1 MAHSVLE
8 DLQARLSA
16 TRKEVEAEMET
27 QLAEQRERFRYSLHR
42 GKVRFE
48 RDIRELQRRYRVG
61 LLKYIVGAR
70 LGYVLSAPVIYGLI
84 VPLAFLDLAVTIYQ
98 HICFRIYKIPLVRRN
113 DHIIVDR
120 QHLAYLNGIEKL
132 NCVYCGYANG
142 LIAYARE
149 IAGRTEQFWCPIKHA
164 RRSAD
169 PHDHVDTFFDYGD
182 AEAYRSSLEDLRE
195 RWNKPGQE

>member
-1 MAHSVLE
+1 MARSVLE

-16 TRKEVEAEMET
+16 TREELESEFET
-27 QLAEQRERFRYSLHR
+27 ELAEQRERFRYTLHR

-61 LLKYIVGAR
+61 LVKYIVGAP
-70 LGYVLSAPVIYGLI
+70 LGFILSAPLIYGLI
-84 VPLAFLDLAVTIYQ
+84 VPLVFLDAAVTLYQ
-98 HICFRIYKIPLVRRN
+98 HVCFRIYGIPLVRRR

-142 LIAYARE
+142 LIAYVRE
-149 IAGRTEQFWCPIKHA
+149 IAGRTEQYWCPIKHA

-169 PHDHVDTFFDYGD
+169 PHDHVDAFVDYGD
-182 AEAYRSSLEDLRE
+182 AETYRANLKRIRGDLNR
-195 RWNKPGQE
+195 

>member
-1 MAHSVLE
+1 MARSVLE
-8 DLQARLSA
+8 DLQTRLSA
-16 TRKEVEAEMET
+16 ARKEVEAEMEA
-27 QLAEQRERFRYSLHR
+27 QLAEQRERFRYSLER

-61 LLKYIVGAR
+61 LLRYIVGAR

-84 VPLAFLDLAVTIYQ
+84 VPLVLLDLAVTIYQ
-98 HICFRIYKIPLVRRN
+98 HVCFRIYKIPLVRRS

-169 PHDHVDTFFDYGD
+169 PHDHVDAFFDYGD
-182 AEAYRSSLEDLRE
+182 AEAYHSSLEDLR
-195 RWNKPGQE
+195 GQWKI

>member
-1 MAHSVLE
+1 MARSVLE
-8 DLQARLSA
+8 DLQTRLSA
-16 TRKEVEAEMET
+16 TRKEVEAEMEA
-27 QLAEQRERFRYSLHR
+27 QLAEQRERFRYSLER

-84 VPLAFLDLAVTIYQ
+84 VPLVLLDLAVTVYQ
-98 HICFRIYKIPLVRRN
+98 HICFRIYKIPLVRRS

-169 PHDHVDTFFDYGD
+169 PHEHVDAFFDYGD
-182 AEAYRSSLEDLRE
+182 AEAYRSSLEDLR
-195 RWNKPGQE
+195 GQWKS

>member
-1 MAHSVLE
+1 MARSVLE
-8 DLQARLSA
+8 DLQTRLSA
-16 TRKEVEAEMET
+16 ARKEVEAEMEA
-27 QLAEQRERFRYSLHR
+27 QLAEQRERFRYSLER

-84 VPLAFLDLAVTIYQ
+84 VPLVLLDLAVTIYQ
-98 HICFRIYKIPLVRRN
+98 HVCFRIYKIPLVRRS

-169 PHDHVDTFFDYGD
+169 PHDHVDAFFDYGD

-195 RWNKPGQE
+195 RSKG

>member
-1 MAHSVLE
+1 MARSVLE
-8 DLQARLSA
+8 DLQARLGA
-16 TRKEVEAEMET
+16 ARKEVEAEMEA
-27 QLAEQRERFRYSLHR
+27 QLAEQRERFRYSLER

-84 VPLAFLDLAVTIYQ
+84 VPLVLLDLAVTIYQ
-98 HICFRIYKIPLVRRN
+98 HVCFRIYKIPLVRRS

-169 PHDHVDTFFDYGD
+169 PHDHVDAFFDYGD

-195 RWNKPGQE
+195 RSKG

>member
-1 MAHSVLE
+1 MARSVLE

-16 TRKEVEAEMET
+16 TRQEIESEFET
-27 QLAEQRERFRYSLHR
+27 ELAEQRERFRYTLQR

-61 LLKYIVGAR
+61 LVKYIVGAP
-70 LGYVLSAPVIYGLI
+70 LGFILSAPLIYGLI
-84 VPLAFLDLAVTIYQ
+84 VPLVFLDAAVTLYQ
-98 HICFRIYKIPLVRRN
+98 HVCFRIYGIPLVRRR

-132 NCVYCGYANG
+132 NCIYCGYANG
-142 LIAYARE
+142 LIAYVRE
-149 IAGRTEQFWCPIKHA
+149 IAGRTEQYWCPIKHA

-169 PHDHVDTFFDYGD
+169 PHDHVEAFVDYGD
-182 AEAYRSSLEDLRE
+182 AESYRAKLKQIRSDLNR
-195 RWNKPGQE
+195 

>member
-1 MAHSVLE
+1 MGRSVLE

-16 TRKEVEAEMET
+16 TRQEIESEFET
-27 QLAEQRERFRYSLHR
+27 ELAEQRERFRYTLHR

-61 LLKYIVGAR
+61 LVKYIVGAP
-70 LGYVLSAPVIYGLI
+70 LGFILSAPLIYGLI
-84 VPLAFLDLAVTIYQ
+84 VPLVFLDAAVTLYQ
-98 HICFRIYKIPLVRRN
+98 HVCFRICGIPLVRRR

-142 LIAYARE
+142 LIAYVRE
-149 IAGRTEQFWCPIKHA
+149 IAGRTEQYWCPIKHA

-169 PHDHVDTFFDYGD
+169 PHDNFEAFVDYGD
-182 AEAYRSSLEDLRE
+182 AETYRANLKQIRGDLNR
-195 RWNKPGQE
+195 

>member
-1 MAHSVLE
+1 MARSVLE
-8 DLQARLSA
+8 DLQARLGA
-16 TRKEVEAEMET
+16 ARKEVEAEMEA
-27 QLAEQRERFRYSLHR
+27 QLAEQRERFRYSLER

-48 RDIRELQRRYRVG
+48 HDIRDLQRRYRVG

-84 VPLAFLDLAVTIYQ
+84 VPLVLLDLAVTIYQ
-98 HICFRIYKIPLVRRN
+98 HVCFRIYKIPLVRRS

-169 PHDHVDTFFDYGD
+169 PHDHVDAFFDYGD

-195 RWNKPGQE
+195 RSKG

>member
-1 MAHSVLE
+1 MTRSVLE
-8 DLQARLSA
+8 DLQERLSS
-16 TRKEVEAEMET
+16 TRKEIEAEIED
-27 QLAEQRERFRYSLHR
+27 QLAAQRERFHYRVER

-48 RDIRELQRRYRVG
+48 RDIRELQRRYRIG
-61 LLKYIVGAR
+61 LLKYVIGAR
-70 LGYVLSAPVIYGLI
+70 LGYILSAPVIYGLI
-84 VPLAFLDLAVTIYQ
+84 VPLAFLDLAVTLYQ
-98 HICFRIYKIPLVRRN
+98 HICFRIYKIPLVRRS

-169 PHDHVDTFFDYGD
+169 PHDHTDAFFDYGD
-182 AEAYRSSLEDLRE
+182 AEAYRASLTDMRGKL
-195 RWNKPGQE
+195 ND

>member
-1 MAHSVLE
+1 MARSVLE
-8 DLQARLSA
+8 DLQTRLSA
-16 TRKEVEAEMET
+16 ARKEVEAEMET
-27 QLAEQRERFRYSLHR
+27 QLAEQRERFRYSLQR

-48 RDIRELQRRYRVG
+48 RDVRELQRRYRVG

-70 LGYVLSAPVIYGLI
+70 LGYILSAPVIYGLI
-84 VPLAFLDLAVTIYQ
+84 VPLVFLDLAVTIYQ
-98 HICFRIYKIPLVRRN
+98 HICFRIYKIPLVRRRN
-113 DHIIVDR
+113 HIIVDR

-142 LIAYARE
+142 LIAYSRE

-169 PHDHVDTFFDYGD
+169 PHDHVDAFFDYGD
-182 AEAYRSSLEDLRE
+182 AEAYRSSLEDLR
-195 RWNKPGQE
+195 GQWKI

>member
-1 MAHSVLE
+1 MGRSVLE

-16 TRKEVEAEMET
+16 TRQEIESEFET
-27 QLAEQRERFRYSLHR
+27 ELAEQRERFRYTLHR

-61 LLKYIVGAR
+61 LVKYIVGAP
-70 LGYVLSAPVIYGLI
+70 LGFILSAPLIYGLI
-84 VPLAFLDLAVTIYQ
+84 VPLVFLDAAVTLYQ
-98 HICFRIYKIPLVRRN
+98 HVCFRIYGIPLVRRR

-142 LIAYARE
+142 LIAYVRE
-149 IAGRTEQFWCPIKHA
+149 IAGRTEQYWCPIKHA

-169 PHDHVDTFFDYGD
+169 PHDHFEAFVDYGD
-182 AEAYRSSLEDLRE
+182 AETYRANLKQIRGDLKR
-195 RWNKPGQE
+195 

>member
-1 MAHSVLE
+1 MARSVLE
-8 DLQARLSA
+8 DLQTRLSA
-16 TRKEVEAEMET
+16 ARKEVEAEMET
-27 QLAEQRERFRYSLHR
+27 QLAEQRERFRYSLQR

-48 RDIRELQRRYRVG
+48 RDVRELQRRYRVG

-70 LGYVLSAPVIYGLI
+70 LGYILSAPVIYGLI
-84 VPLAFLDLAVTIYQ
+84 VPLVFLDLAVTIYQ
-98 HICFRIYKIPLVRRN
+98 HICFRIYKIPLVRRRN
-113 DHIIVDR
+113 HIIVDR

-169 PHDHVDTFFDYGD
+169 PHDHVDAFFDYGD
-182 AEAYRSSLEDLRE
+182 AEAYRSSLEDLR
-195 RWNKPGQE
+195 GQWKI

>member
-1 MAHSVLE
+1 MARSVLE
-8 DLQARLSA
+8 DLQTRLSA
-16 TRKEVEAEMET
+16 ARKEVEAEMEA
-27 QLAEQRERFRYSLHR
+27 QLAEQRERFRYSLER

-84 VPLAFLDLAVTIYQ
+84 LPLVLLDLAVTVYQ
-98 HICFRIYKIPLVRRN
+98 HICFRIYKIPLVRRS

-169 PHDHVDTFFDYGD
+169 PHEHVDAFFDYGD
-182 AEAYRSSLEDLRE
+182 AEAYRSSLEDLR
-195 RWNKPGQE
+195 GQWKI